1 MVRLGVCTGLA
12 VAGAA
17 LLTGCWKGPSG
28 MVQLPPPVVTVVPAQ
43 ATLTTG
49 RSVTFAARVDGD
61 PARQVAWSVVQPGG
75 GTVDNT
81 GTYQAPAGPGVF
93 TVRAAVQGVAGTAK
107 VTVVAPPAGAIQAPS
122 QVLAGAGNQ
131 TARIEPVPGSQY
143 LWSITGGSITAGT
156 GSPAVVFTAG
166 NGPKVIL
173 TCKVTSA
180 SGDKLD
186 SSLEIPVAAP
196 VSLTISPANVTLT
209 AGRAMKFGFNLE
221 GGTTLGV
228 VWTLGEPGCG
238 SLDAAGR
245 YVAPVVPGLYTV
257 RVAAKDD
264 PTKEAVAQV
273 KVVPAPPQ
281 GLFAP
286 DSFFPGTQGLA
297 ARVLDVPGMTYA
309 WSIDGGTLTSD
320 PGKPEVT
327 FTAGSGPDLTLRCR
341 ITNEAGDSYNAEKVI
356 PGS

>member
-131 TARIEPVPGSQY
+131 TARIEPVPGPSTCGP
-143 LWSITGGSITAGT
+143 SRAGASPPAPGRRRSSSRPGT
-156 GSPAVVFTAG
+156 GP
-166 NGPKVIL
+166 
-173 TCKVTSA
+173 
-180 SGDKLD
+180 
-186 SSLEIPVAAP
+186 
-196 VSLTISPANVTLT
+196 
-209 AGRAMKFGFNLE
+209 R
-221 GGTTLGV
+221 
-228 VWTLGEPGCG
+228 
-238 SLDAAGR
+238 
-245 YVAPVVPGLYTV
+245 
-257 RVAAKDD
+257 
-264 PTKEAVAQV
+264 
-273 KVVPAPPQ
+273 
-281 GLFAP
+281 
-286 DSFFPGTQGLA
+286 
-297 ARVLDVPGMTYA
+297 
-309 WSIDGGTLTSD
+309 
-320 PGKPEVT
+320 
-327 FTAGSGPDLTLRCR
+327 
-341 ITNEAGDSYNAEKVI
+341 
-356 PGS
+356 